1 MRLRIGISA
10 YAGRSERARD
20 TLQLSPS
27 SERERNATKSMADPS
42 YDLGNYSFLAGP
54 DGAGAATA
62 STAAPPDG
70 VDYEKGAT
78 PLYRAIEARDW
89 SAAVSRV
96 RHHPSEAKM
105 WVYRLRPD
113 GVTVRWRV
121 LPLHQVSLLSR

>member
-1 MRLRIGISA
+1 
-10 YAGRSERARD
+10 
-20 TLQLSPS
+20 
-27 SERERNATKSMADPS
+27 MADPS

-121 LPLHQVSLLSR
+121 LPLHQVSLLSH